1 MTSISCKSY
10 SPYEPRR
17 TGGHERSA
25 DASASR
31 DLHPHTGQ
39 VRIDAPE
46 SAPRGA
52 GDDGHRGDDAS
63 PYPAGTRFRDDD
75 GASRTSDQLSEMPI
89 SSHHY
94 GSVVHSEEEYG
105 IRDTSWIPP
114 SGRIYRARTLS
125 SVHLISDI

>member
-1 MTSISCKSY
+1 MKEGEAVEQGEL
-10 SPYEPRR
+10 PQMVGERR
-17 TGGHERSA
+17 
-25 DASASR
+25 DQKR
-31 DLHPHTGQ
+31 D
-39 VRIDAPE
+39 
-46 SAPRGA
+46 A

-75 GASRTSDQLSEMPI
+75 GASCTSDQLSAMPI

-114 SGRIYRARTLS
+114 YGRIYRARTLS